1 MQFNNH
7 YKLAGQH
14 AFLRASDPSW
24 LRYDEDKLD
33 ARWFSA
39 QAAALG
45 TRKHNL
51 AAELIRMKVRLED
64 NDQTLNRYVNDCIGW
79 QMTPEQVL
87 YVSDNAFGTADAIDF
102 NDVKKVLRISDLKT
116 GITRTSMDQ
125 LYIYAAF
132 FCIEYNH
139 NPFKISIELRIYQD
153 DDVKFE
159 EGDPQ
164 VVMQIIDII
173 HHFDRRID
181 EMKMAALG

>member
-7 YKLAGQH
+7 YRLAGQH
-14 AFLRASDPSW
+14 AFLRPSDSSW
-24 LRYDEDKLD
+24 LRYDDDKLD
-33 ARWFSA
+33 ARWYSA

-51 AAELIRMKVRLED
+51 AAELIRMKIRLED
-64 NDQTLNRYVNDCIGW
+64 TNQTMNRYVNDCIGW
-79 QMTPEQVL
+79 QMTPEQLL

-102 NDVKKVLRISDLKT
+102 NEAKKLLRISDLKT
-116 GITRTSMDQ
+116 GITRTNMEQ

-132 FCIEYNH
+132 FCLEYNY
-139 NPFKISIELRIYQD
+139 NPFHIQMEFRIYQD

-164 VVMQIIDII
+164 IIMEIMDLI

-181 EMKMAALG
+181 EMKLAGL